1 MIVVS
6 IAIILMVSVLV
17 YTVLRVIK
25 PLKQSTVTI
34 VIPDEICQESIMWY
48 RKIIGMEEGV
58 EKFRELDQFKEHVL
72 SLGEEPKD
80 NAKVI
85 TLKRFKV

>member
-1 MIVVS
+1 MVVVS
-6 IAIILMVSVLV
+6 IVVILMASILV
-17 YTVLRVIK
+17 YTVMKVIK
-25 PLKQSTVTI
+25 PLQREATTI

-48 RKIIGMEEGV
+48 RNIISMEDGA

-72 SLGEEPKD
+72 SLGDKPKE

-85 TLKRFKV
+85 TLKKFKV